1 MSDLG
6 RGGRET
12 FLGIG
17 AMRRRRGRRRHREE
31 EMINKKNANLRGRA
45 RRNAAATRAEL
56 NCLFSLLQNF
66 LFPVAS
72 L

>member
-1 MSDLG
+1 
-6 RGGRET
+6 
-12 FLGIG
+12 
-17 AMRRRRGRRRHREE
+17 
-31 EMINKKNANLRGRA
+31 MINKRDAHLCRGA

-66 LFPVAS
+66 LFHVAS